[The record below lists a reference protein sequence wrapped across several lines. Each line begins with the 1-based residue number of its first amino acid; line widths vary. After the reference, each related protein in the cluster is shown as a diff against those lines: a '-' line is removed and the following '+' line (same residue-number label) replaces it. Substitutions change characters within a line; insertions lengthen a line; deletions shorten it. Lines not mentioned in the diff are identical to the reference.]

1 LFSFVREEEQPS
13 LARSRYIDYP
23 RPGLVRLEISHINRV
38 DCGILKELIKG
49 LLHDPALPRQDVRRE
64 NFYDSNHR
72 LIEGKM
78 DVELIRITI

>member
-1 LFSFVREEEQPS
+1 VSISRINGICNFVS
-13 LARSRYIDYP
+13 DSRNFTYKQ
-23 RPGLVRLEISHINRV
+23 GGLEISHINRV
-38 DCGILKELIKG
+38 DCGLLKELIKG

-78 DVELIRITI
+78 AVELIRITI